1 MLLSPHKQGSSDDRR
16 PPSNAETELMM
27 QPHEIPVHWPQLPK
41 DLPLISFLTSLLPSC
56 GAAAESCFNL
66 ASEKDVQVQC
76 THTPSLPRSHLGRLV
91 PAASLRSKKKSKSQ
105 RYMPVPRCDT
115 DIRGPP
121 NPDPFATLRDATRGQ
136 HSRQL
141 WIATAVPVF
150 PT

>member
-1 MLLSPHKQGSSDDRR
+1 MRAWSSRTPQPSAVRLHMYVFSCDRDILHQTIR
-16 PPSNAETELMM
+16 CGICFCRRTSKGVVMTGGRHQTQTELM

-91 PAASLRSKKKSKSQ
+91 PAASLRSKKKIK
-105 RYMPVPRCDT
+105 
-115 DIRGPP
+115 I
-121 NPDPFATLRDATRGQ
+121 ATLHA
-136 HSRQL
+136 SPPL
-141 WIATAVPVF
+141 
-150 PT
+150 